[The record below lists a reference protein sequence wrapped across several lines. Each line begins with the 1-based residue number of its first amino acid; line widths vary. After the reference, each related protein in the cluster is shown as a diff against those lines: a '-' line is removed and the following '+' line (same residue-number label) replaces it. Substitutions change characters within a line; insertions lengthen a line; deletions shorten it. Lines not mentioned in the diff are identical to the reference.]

1 MVEFA
6 RIELKVSSRRCGGW
20 IAVSGEG
27 AEIKIGV
34 TAETEEGA
42 RAAFEVALAR
52 WEKILNSPPQVQ
64 SDRRCQ

>member
-1 MVEFA
+1 MNIQVG
-6 RIELKVSSRRCGGW
+6 RIAPEVRERQCGGW
-20 IAVSGEG
+20 IAVSRGA

-42 RAAFEVALAR
+42 RTAFREALSR
-52 WEKILNSPPQVQ
+52 WERILNSADQ